1 MRNVMLT
8 GDVSEAA
15 MEKWLKATFLRLEPR
30 LELKSGG
37 SDGKESACNVGDP
50 EFDSWVRKIL

>member
-1 MRNVMLT
+1 MLT

>member
-1 MRNVMLT
+1 MLT

-15 MEKWLKATFLRLEPR
+15 TEKWLKPTFLRLEPR

>member
-1 MRNVMLT
+1 MLT

-15 MEKWLKATFLRLEPR
+15 MEKWLKPTFLRLEPR

-37 SDGKESACNVGDP
+37 SDSKESACNVGDP